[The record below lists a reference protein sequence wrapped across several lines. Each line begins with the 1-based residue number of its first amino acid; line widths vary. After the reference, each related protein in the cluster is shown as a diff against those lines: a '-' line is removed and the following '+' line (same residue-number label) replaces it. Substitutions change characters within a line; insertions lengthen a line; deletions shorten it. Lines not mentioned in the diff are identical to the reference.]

1 MVALPRRI
9 SMSLQH
15 ILNALVGPTTR
26 PGPRLRSRPFVEAL
40 EDRCVPSYSI
50 FDMGNFIPVH
60 VNDGGVVIG
69 HTQTS
74 GNMNDHA
81 ALWTSAGGFQDLGT
95 LGGAR
100 SYANGINAAGVVV
113 GTATDA
119 SGNFHGFLIQP
130 LDTNQDGIPD
140 LWYQDNNQDGINDL
154 MSDFATLGIPLSS
167 ASAINDSGQILSGL
181 RLWDSVNGLQTVYNP
196 PGASYTANGLNNA
209 AQAVGYQS
217 GPFGYSAPFF
227 YSGGQ
232 ATRIG
237 YLPGDSASQEH
248 DLNDAGQVVGTS
260 GTTYPTGNYSY
271 FNAHEAFMWANGQRT
286 GLGFLPGLNVSQG
299 YGINSFGQVVGTAYL
314 YTGTFPYPPQ
324 TNGEAFV
331 WDKGTMTDL
340 NSLIDPSL
348 GWALAVANDIGDQGQ
363 IVGTGTLNGQAHAF
377 LLMPDAAPAGIRVRP
392 TPGLT
397 TTEAGGTVQFE
408 VKLNTQPTADVT
420 IPIASSDTTEG
431 VVSTSSLT
439 FTPDNW
445 NTYQTVT
452 VTGVDDPVYD
462 GNIPYKVTTGP
473 AVSAD
478 PAYNSLSG
486 ADLSLANLD
495 NDPPTV
501 LTINSVTVTEGNS
514 GTVAAVFTVTRSGP
528 NNMTTT
534 VDYSTSTNIIGVAA
548 LATAGSDFTP
558 VSGTL
563 TFAPGET
570 THTITVWVIGDTA
583 LEPDETFGVTL
594 SNPVNGIISGGLG
607 LGTILN
613 DDVLPTLSINDVTQV
628 EGNSGTTYFVFTVS
642 LSSAFNQ
649 PVSVHYSTSDGT
661 ATSSGKSKDYQA
673 ASGTLTFAAGETTKT
688 IRIAVYGDQKKEAN
702 ETFFVNLSGA
712 VNASILD
719 GQGLGTILNDD

>member
-1 MVALPRRI
+1 MSFQRILKALFARTSRSGRRK
-9 SMSLQH
+9 SH
-15 ILNALVGPTTR
+15 
-26 PGPRLRSRPFVEAL
+26 RPFVEAL

-60 VNDGGVVIG
+60 VNDSGVVIG

-74 GNMNDHA
+74 GNMTDHA
-81 ALWTSAGGFQDLGT
+81 VLWTSAGGFQDLGT

-100 SYANGINAAGVVV
+100 SYANGINTAGVVV
-113 GTATDA
+113 GSAADA

-140 LWYQDNNQDGINDL
+140 LWYQDSNQDGINDL
-154 MSDFATLGIPLSS
+154 MSDFASLGIPLSG

-181 RLWDSVNGLQTVYNP
+181 SLWDSTHGLQTVCNP
-196 PGASYTANGLNNA
+196 PGSGFTANGLNNA

-217 GPFGYSAPFF
+217 GPHGYSAPYF
-227 YSGGQ
+227 YSDGQ
-232 ATRIG
+232 ATWIG

-260 GTTYPTGNYSY
+260 GTTYPGGNYAS
-271 FNAHEAFMWANGQRT
+271 FQARQAFVWSNGQRT
-286 GLGFLPGLNVSQG
+286 ALGILPGMNVSQG
-299 YGINSFGQVVGTAYL
+299 YGINSFGQVVGTASVSD
-314 YTGTFPYPPQ
+314 GGFPYSQ
-324 TNGEAFV
+324 TNGHAFV

-340 NSLIDPSL
+340 NSLIDPAL
-348 GWALAVANDIGDQGQ
+348 GWTLSVANDIGDQEQ
-363 IVGTGTLNGQAHAF
+363 IVGTGTFNGQTHAF
-377 LLMPDAAPAGIRVRP
+377 LLAPEAPPAGIRVRP
-392 TPGLT
+392 TPGLI
-397 TTEAGGTVQFE
+397 TTEAGGTVQFA
-408 VKLNTQPTADVT
+408 VKLNSQPTADVT

-431 VVSTSSLT
+431 IVSASSLT

-462 GNIPYKVTTGP
+462 GNIAYKVLTGP

-478 PAYNSLSG
+478 PAYNGLTG
-486 ADLSLANLD
+486 ADLSLTNLD
-495 NDPPTV
+495 NDLPTI
-501 LTINSVTVTEGNS
+501 LKINSVTVTEGNS
-514 GTVAAVFTVTRSGP
+514 GSVAAVFTVTRSGP
-528 NNMTTT
+528 TDMTTT
-534 VDYSTSTNIIGVAA
+534 VNYSTTTNIVGAGA
-548 LATAGSDFTP
+548 LATAGSDFTTA
-558 VSGTL
+558 SGTL

-613 DDVLPTLSINDVTQV
+613 DDVLPALAISDVTQV

-649 PVSVHYSTSDGT
+649 NVSVHYSTADGT
-661 ATSSGKSKDYQA
+661 ATSSSKSKDYQA
-673 ASGTLTFAAGETTKT
+673 ASGTLTFAPGETTKT
-688 IRIAVYGDQKKEAN
+688 IRIAVYGDSQKEAN

-719 GQGLGTILNDD
+719 GQGLGTIVNED